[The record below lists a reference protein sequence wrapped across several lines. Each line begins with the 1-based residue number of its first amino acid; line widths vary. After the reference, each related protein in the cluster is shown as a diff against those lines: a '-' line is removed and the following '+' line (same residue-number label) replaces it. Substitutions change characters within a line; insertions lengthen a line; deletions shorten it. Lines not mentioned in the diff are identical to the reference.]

1 MVNAEELRARRRVAF
16 GAALRQARTDRGLT
30 QEAVALKAGLDRS
43 FYVEVE
49 TAVHSVTLDRV
60 FAIAEAIG
68 VEVTDLLADDVFR
81 PQQGD

>member
-1 MVNAEELRARRRVAF
+1 VAF
-16 GAALRQARTDRGLT
+16 GLALRQARTSRGLT

-60 FAIAEAIG
+60 FAITDAIG
-68 VEVTDLLADDVFR
+68 VEFTELLSDEVFK
-81 PQQGD
+81 PQS